1 MNHIWDRKALTSIK
15 TSHKKRS
22 MKGNFCQSQ
31 NFLVPLGLRGY
42 CQKKKQNQK
51 TKKKNNHHHKTKKD
65 MELEGH

>member
-1 MNHIWDRKALTSIK
+1 
-15 TSHKKRS
+15 